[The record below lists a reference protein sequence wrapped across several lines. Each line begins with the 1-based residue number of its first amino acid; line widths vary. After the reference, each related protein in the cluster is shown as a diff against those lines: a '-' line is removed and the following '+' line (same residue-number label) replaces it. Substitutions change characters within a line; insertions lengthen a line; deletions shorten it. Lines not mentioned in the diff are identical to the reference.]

1 MNVNWSPLRQT
12 CVSKTFTF
20 WMGILWGYFDPTAH
34 LGKHL
39 YRRITT
45 HGGERGPL
53 GDVNMFLLTP
63 KKGQTG
69 HKLSLLGSQ
78 PSLFIMQES
87 NTSLVA
93 PPLKY
98 CWRSSLRNYRIPQKR
113 VKATSLPAACLL
125 VVLSKMRTNRLNEDL
140 AFGQHCRPTNL
151 RRNCLRPR
159 RVDSLI

>member
-1 MNVNWSPLRQT
+1 MSIGL
-12 CVSKTFTF
+12 
-20 WMGILWGYFDPTAH
+20 LWG
-34 LGKHL
+34 KHVFL
-39 YRRITT
+39 SKLLLSGWGYCWDILTLRPILASISTT
-45 HGGERGPL
+45 GSRHTGGEGTSWGRKY
-53 GDVNMFLLTP
+53 VSSHP

-69 HKLSLLGSQ
+69 HKLSLLGSHL
-78 PSLFIMQES
+78 SLFIMQES
-87 NTSLVA
+87 NVSLLA

-98 CWRSSLRNYRIPQKR
+98 RWRSSLRNYRIPQKR

>member
-1 MNVNWSPLRQT
+1 MLLKLLLS
-12 CVSKTFTF
+12 
-20 WMGILWGYFDPTAH
+20 GWGYCGDVLTLRPFLAS
-34 LGKHL
+34 
-39 YRRITT
+39 ISTT
-45 HGGERGPL
+45 GSRHTGGEGTSWGRKY
-53 GDVNMFLLTP
+53 VSSHP

-69 HKLSLLGSQ
+69 HKLSLLGSD
-78 PSLFIMQES
+78 PSLFIVQDS
-87 NTSLVA
+87 NISLLA

-98 CWRSSLRNYRIPQKR
+98 RCQSSLRNYRIPQKR

>member
-1 MNVNWSPLRQT
+1 M
-12 CVSKTFTF
+12 
-20 WMGILWGYFDPTAH
+20 WGYFDPTAH

-39 YRRITT
+39 YHRITT
-45 HGGERGPL
+45 RGGRG
-53 GDVNMFLLTP
+53 DLLSWGRKYVSSHP

-69 HKLSLLGSQ
+69 HKPSLLGSQ
-78 PSLFIMQES
+78 PSLFIVQDF

-98 CWRSSLRNYRIPQKR
+98 RCRSSLRNYRIPQKR